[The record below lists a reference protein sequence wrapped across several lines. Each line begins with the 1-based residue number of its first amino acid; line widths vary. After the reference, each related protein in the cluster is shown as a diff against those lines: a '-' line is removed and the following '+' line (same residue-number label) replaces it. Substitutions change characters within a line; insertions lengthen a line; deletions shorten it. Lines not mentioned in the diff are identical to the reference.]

1 MDSAIEHWIIHFI
14 SIKMEQVLDR
24 FLRYTKVFTTSD
36 PESETFPSTD
46 RQLDFADQLA
56 GELREIGLSEVTR
69 DEFGYVTAT
78 LPSNQEQLV
87 PVIGFVSHM
96 DTSPDYSGEN
106 VNPQRIKNY
115 QGQELVLDAELNIV
129 LSPADFPE
137 LLKYVGQDLIT
148 TDGKTL
154 LGADDKAGIAEIITA
169 MDYLIRHPEVKHG
182 KIRICF
188 TPDEEVGRGTDHFDV
203 AKFGADFAYTLDGS
217 EIGELEYENF
227 NAAGAKITVKG
238 RSVHPGSAKNQ
249 MINSMLVATQIIQA
263 LPSDQ
268 RPEHTEG
275 YEGFFHL
282 TSFEGDVSL
291 TKIEY
296 IIRDHD
302 LVKFEAKKNLMKEV
316 CQLINL
322 RYGQGTVALDIK
334 DQYYNMKQMVE
345 PVKYIV
351 DLAEQAM
358 KDVGVTPKIRAI
370 RGGTDGAR
378 LSWNG
383 LPCPNIFA
391 GGHNFHGPYEFI
403 PVQSMQKAVEVIVR
417 ITELVAKL

>member
-1 MDSAIEHWIIHFI
+1 
-14 SIKMEQVLDR
+14 MEQVLDR

-46 RQLDFADQLA
+46 RQLVFADQLA
-56 GELREIGLSEVTR
+56 KELHEIGLADVIC

-78 LPSNQEQLV
+78 LLSNLDRPV
-87 PVIGFVSHM
+87 SVIGFISHM
-96 DTSPDYSGEN
+96 DTSPDYSGDKIK
-106 VNPQRIKNY
+106 PQLVTKY
-115 QGQELVLDAELNIV
+115 QGQDLVLNSEQAITLT
-129 LSPADFPE
+129 PADFPE
-137 LLKYVGQDLIT
+137 LLKYIGQDLIT
-148 TDGKTL
+148 TDGNTL

-169 MDYLIRHPEVKHG
+169 MDFLICHPEIKHG

-188 TPDEEVGRGTDHFDV
+188 TPDEEVGRGTKHFDV
-203 AKFGADFAYTLDGS
+203 EKFGVDFAYTMDGG

-227 NAAGAKITVKG
+227 NAASAKISVKG
-238 RSVHPGSAKNQ
+238 RSVHPGSAKNA
-249 MINSMLVATQIIQA
+249 MINSMLVASQIIQA
-263 LPSDQ
+263 LPPDQ

-282 TSFEGDVSL
+282 TSFEGDVSH

-302 LVKFEAKKNLMKEV
+302 RTKFEAKKKLMCEI
-316 CQLINL
+316 CSLINL
-322 RYGQGTVALDIK
+322 KYGQGTVTLEMH
-334 DQYYNMKQMVE
+334 DQYYNMKQKVE

-358 KDVGVTPKIRAI
+358 KDVGVTPKIKAI
-370 RGGTDGAR
+370 RGGTDGAQ
-378 LSWNG
+378 LSWKG

-391 GGHNFHGPYEFI
+391 GGHNFHGPYEFV
-403 PVQSMQKAVEVIVR
+403 PVQSMQKAVDVIVR
-417 ITELVAKL
+417 IAELVAKI